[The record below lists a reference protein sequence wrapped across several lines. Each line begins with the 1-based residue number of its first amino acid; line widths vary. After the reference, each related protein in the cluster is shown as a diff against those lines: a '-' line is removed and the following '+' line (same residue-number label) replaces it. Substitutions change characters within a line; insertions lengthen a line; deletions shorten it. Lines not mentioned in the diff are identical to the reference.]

1 MPWNSNVS
9 DSLQTILTSCPQF
22 QLSTQV
28 WFSINPQCKLHLHAE
43 IVVMTSRMLGIQRS
57 LLPAWHGK
65 YHYSLT
71 GPSKFLIP
79 GSFTAS
85 TDCEFQD
92 FCYCWWDEDRWSTR
106 WCVCFFE
113 DRCHTHAQTLFQ
125 NRDCSMKTLH
135 GPFFCPIYILL
146 LQAAHSIIRSQWTC
160 WENWTAY
167 NLFPRTRQNCHWAK
181 YTMLISTDIQYP
193 CTKEQSKLVKIH
205 FLVES
210 ALLPPLGATCLAL
223 FPCISWPDAKVIRV
237 TVSCCRNFATLQRH
251 RAILNWL
258 LKLTDH

>member
-22 QLSTQV
+22 QLTTQV

-43 IVVMTSRMLGIQRS
+43 IVVMTSRILGIQRS

-92 FCYCWWDEDRWSTR
+92 FCYCWWDGSGGPNDGVFAFLKTDVTLMHRL
-106 WCVCFFE
+106 CFRTE
-113 DRCHTHAQTLFQ
+113 T
-125 NRDCSMKTLH
+125 
-135 GPFFCPIYILL
+135 
-146 LQAAHSIIRSQWTC
+146 AAWR
-160 WENWTAY
+160 
-167 NLFPRTRQNCHWAK
+167 
-181 YTMLISTDIQYP
+181 P
-193 CTKEQSKLVKIH
+193 CTDH
-205 FLVES
+205 FS
-210 ALLPPLGATCLAL
+210 AL
-223 FPCISWPDAKVIRV
+223 FIF
-237 TVSCCRNFATLQRH
+237 SCCRQ
-251 RAILNWL
+251 
-258 LKLTDH
+258 LTALSDHNEPVGRIGLHIIFSQEQDRTVIGQNIPC